1 MPMRGSLAI
10 LDDMVAA
17 PGQGSADFSA
27 RAAEAA
33 AFAALADELRLLRDG
48 HHPDPEAALE
58 RAGALWRAV
67 LLACGAEGSLPESLR
82 QGVARLAL
90 AMLVELD
97 QPEPDLR
104 LMLGIAETLQAGLTD
119 LH

>member
-1 MPMRGSLAI
+1 MRGTLAM
-10 LDDMVAA
+10 LDGAA
-17 PGQGSADFSA
+17 ATPDGTTDWSG

-33 AFAALADELRLLRDG
+33 AFAALAGELRALRDG

-58 RAGALWRAV
+58 RADGLWRAV
-67 LLACGAEGSLPESLR
+67 LLACGAEGSLPDSLR

-97 QPEPDLR
+97 QPSPDLA
-104 LMLGIAETLQAGLTD
+104 LMIGITETLQAGLTD